1 MTAAENAEDARAYD
15 PRDIQDKWQQRWAEI
30 DPFRASDDPDDPRER
45 YYLVDMFPY
54 PSGDLHMGH
63 AEAYAIGDAMA
74 RYWFLRGK
82 NVLHPIGWD
91 AFGLPAEN
99 AAIRNNT
106 HPADWTYKNIETQAA
121 SFRRYATSFDWSRRL
136 ATCDPEYYHWN
147 QWLFLRFYERG
158 LAYRKG
164 GYVNWCPKDQ
174 TVLANEQVINGRC
187 ERCGTEVVRRILTQ
201 WYFKITEYAD
211 RLLADAEALAGNWPD
226 RVLTMQRNWIGRS
239 VGAQVHFAI
248 DGRDEPVT
256 VFTTRPDTLY
266 GATFFVVA
274 ADSAL
279 AAELC
284 VPEQRA
290 EFTAY
295 LDQVRKMTDI
305 ERQETDREKTGVF
318 LGVYAVNP
326 VNGERIPV
334 WAADYV
340 LPDYGTGAIMA
351 VPAHDQ
357 RDLDFARKFGLPVRV
372 VVATDQPDPA
382 ETGVA
387 TSGDGVLVNSG
398 PLDGLSKAE
407 AISRIIDILAER
419 SLGDSA
425 ISYRLR
431 DWLVSRQRFWGTPI
445 PIIHCPSC
453 GEVPVPEEQLPVVLP
468 DLRGADL
475 APKGVSPLAAASD
488 WVNVSCPKCGGDAKR
503 DTDTMDTFVDSS
515 WYMLRYCSPRYEG
528 GPFRMADVAR
538 WAPVDLYVGG
548 VEHAILHLLYA
559 RFFTKVLQDMG
570 MVEFGEPFTR
580 LVNQGQVLNGGKA
593 MSKSL
598 GNGVDLGQQIGLYGV
613 DAIRLTMIFASP
625 PEDDIDWADVNAEA
639 MVRFLGRV
647 WRIASDVAAAS
658 AAAGAPGSPE
668 EGDRDLRRV
677 THRTIEEVT
686 RQVEG
691 HHLNVAVARLMELVS
706 ATRKAIDSGPG
717 AADPAVREAAEALTV
732 MLSLFAPYTAE
743 ESWEVLGG
751 PAGPAGIL
759 SVARA
764 SWPAADPALLV
775 QETVTCVVQVN
786 GKVRDRLEVSPD
798 ITEAQ
803 LRELALAASGAAR
816 ALTGLGIQRVVVR
829 PPKLVNIVA
838 ALHAAENRY
847 HLAENG
853 GVVAEDRREG
863 RVVGHQPDVPV
874 ALLEGLD
881 GGLAVDHGRDDL
893 AVLRV
898 LLLADD
904 HPVPVGD
911 GRVDHRVACHLEHE
925 QVALAD

>member
-1 MTAAENAEDARAYD
+1 MTAAENADEVQRYD
-15 PRDIQDKWQQRWAEI
+15 PRDIQDKWQARWAEV
-30 DPFRASDDPDDPRER
+30 DPFRASDDPADPRER
-45 YYLVDMFPY
+45 FYLLDMFPY

-63 AEAYAIGDAMA
+63 GEAYAIGDAMA
-74 RYWFLRGK
+74 RYWFLRGR

-106 HPADWTYKNIETQAA
+106 HPVDWTYKNIETQAA

-136 ATCDPEYYHWN
+136 QTCDPEYYHWN
-147 QWLFLRFYERG
+147 QWMFLRLFERG

-174 TVLANEQVINGRC
+174 TVLANEQVIAGHC
-187 ERCGTEVVRRILTQ
+187 ERCGTEVVRRVLTQ

-211 RLLADAEALAGNWPD
+211 RLLDDAAALEGLWPE

-239 VGAQVHFAI
+239 TGASVDFAI
-248 DGRDEPVT
+248 EGRDEPVT
-256 VFTTRPDTLY
+256 VYTTRPDTLY
-266 GATFFVVA
+266 GATFFVIA

-284 VPEQRA
+284 VPAQRA
-290 EFTAY
+290 EFDAY
-295 LDQVRKMTDI
+295 LEQVRKLTDI
-305 ERQETDREKTGVF
+305 ERQSTEREKTGVF
-318 LGVYAVNP
+318 LGVYAINP

-372 VVATDQPDPA
+372 VVATDLADPVQ
-382 ETGVA
+382 TGIA
-387 TSGDGVLVNSG
+387 TPGDGVLVNSG
-398 PLDGLSKAE
+398 PLDGLPKAE
-407 AISRIIDILAER
+407 AISRIIEILSER
-419 SLGDSA
+419 DLGSA
-425 ISYRLR
+425 AVNYRLR

-475 APKGVSPLAAASD
+475 APRGVSPLAAAAG
-488 WVNVSCPKCGGDAKR
+488 WVNVECPKCGGAALR

-515 WYMLRYCSPRYEG
+515 WYQFRYCSPGYAD
-528 GPFRMADVAR
+528 GPFRPEDTAR

-559 RFFTKVLQDMG
+559 RFFTKVLHDMG
-570 MVEFGEPFTR
+570 LLDFGEPFTR
-580 LVNQGQVLNGGKA
+580 LMNQGQVINGGKA

-598 GNGVDLGQQIGLYGV
+598 GNGVDLGEQISLYGV

-625 PEDDIDWADVNAEA
+625 PRDDIDWADVNPDA
-639 MVRFLGRV
+639 MVKFLGRV
-647 WRIASDVAAAS
+647 WRIAADVAAAPQVS
-658 AAAGAPGSPE
+658 DTPE
-668 EGDRDLRRV
+668 QGDKELRRV
-677 THRTIEEVT
+677 THRIIDEVT

-691 HHLNVAVARLMELVS
+691 YHLNVAVARLMELVS

-717 AADPAVREAAEALTV
+717 AADPAVREAAEALAV

-743 ESWEVLGG
+743 ECWEALGG
-751 PAGPAGIL
+751 PARVTSASSSSSAPVA
-759 SVARA
+759 SVGRA
-764 SWPAADPALLV
+764 TWPAADPALLV

-786 GKVRDRLEVSPD
+786 GKVRDRLEVSPEIAED
-798 ITEAQ
+798 E
-803 LRELALAASGAAR
+803 LRDLALAAPGAAR
-816 ALTGLGIQRVVVR
+816 ALAGLGVQRVVVR

-838 ALHAAENRY
+838 A
-847 HLAENG
+847 
-853 GVVAEDRREG
+853 
-863 RVVGHQPDVPV
+863 
-874 ALLEGLD
+874 
-881 GGLAVDHGRDDL
+881 
-893 AVLRV
+893 
-898 LLLADD
+898 
-904 HPVPVGD
+904 
-911 GRVDHRVACHLEHE
+911 
-925 QVALAD
+925 

>member
-1 MTAAENAEDARAYD
+1 MTAAENAEEARGYD
-15 PRDIQDKWQQRWAEI
+15 PREIQDKWQARWAEI
-30 DPFRASDDPDDPRER
+30 QPFLASDDPADPRER
-45 YYLVDMFPY
+45 FYLVDMFPY

-99 AAIRNNT
+99 AAIRRNS
-106 HPADWTYKNIETQAA
+106 HPADWTYANIETQAA
-121 SFRRYATSFDWSRRL
+121 SFRRYAISFDWTRRL
-136 ATCDPEYYHWN
+136 ATCEPEYYRWN

-174 TVLANEQVINGRC
+174 TVLANEQVIAGRC
-187 ERCGTEVVRRILTQ
+187 ERCGTEVVRRVLTQ

-211 RLLADAEALAGNWPD
+211 RLLDDAQALEGSWPE
-226 RVLTMQRNWIGRS
+226 RVLLMQRNWIGRS
-239 VGAQVHFAI
+239 TGARVHFTV

-284 VPEQRA
+284 TDEQRP
-290 EFTAY
+290 EFEAY
-295 LDQVRKMTDI
+295 LAQVRKLTDI
-305 ERQETDREKTGVF
+305 ERQSTDREKTGVF
-318 LGVYAVNP
+318 LGVHAVNP

-357 RDLDFARKFGLPVRV
+357 RDLDFARKFGLPVRI
-372 VVATDQPDPA
+372 VVATDSPDPA
-382 ETGVA
+382 DTGVA
-387 TSGDGVLVNSG
+387 TPGDGLLVNSG
-398 PLDGLSKAE
+398 PLDGLSKAG
-407 AISRIIDILAER
+407 AIAKIIEILAER
-419 SLGDSA
+419 GLGEA
-425 ISYRLR
+425 ATSYRLR

-453 GEVPVPEEQLPVVLP
+453 GEVPVPEDQLPVVLP

-475 APKGVSPLAAASD
+475 SPKGVSPLAAASD
-488 WVNVSCPKCGGDAKR
+488 WVNVACPKCGGPATR

-515 WYMLRYCSPRYEG
+515 WYQFRYCSPRYDG
-528 GPFRMADVAR
+528 GPFRAQDVAR

-570 MVEFGEPFTR
+570 LLAFGEPFTR
-580 LVNQGQVLNGGKA
+580 LLNQGQVINGGKA

-598 GNGVDLGQQIGLYGV
+598 GNGVDLGEQIDRFGV
-613 DAIRLTMIFASP
+613 DAVRLTMIFASP
-625 PEDDIDWADVNAEA
+625 PEDDIDWADVNPDA

-647 WRIASDVAAAS
+647 RRIAADVAAAGGPATT
-658 AAAGAPGSPE
+658 AADGAAFAP
-668 EGDRDLRRV
+668 LRRA
-677 THRTIEEVT
+677 THHAIDEVT
-686 RQVEG
+686 RQVEAY
-691 HHLNVAVARLMELVS
+691 HLNVAVARLMELVT
-706 ATRKAIDSGPG
+706 ATRRAIDSGPG
-717 AADPAVREAAEALTV
+717 AGDPAVREAAEALAV
-732 MLSLFAPYTAE
+732 MISLFAPYTAE
-743 ESWEVLGG
+743 ECWRDLGRAADSG
-751 PAGPAGIL
+751 PMA

-764 SWPAADPALLV
+764 AWPVADPALLV

-786 GKVRDRLEVSPD
+786 GKVRDRLDVPPA
-798 ITEAQ
+798 ITEDE
-803 LRELALAASGAAR
+803 LRELALATPGAAR
-816 ALTGLGIQRVVVR
+816 AVGDLGIQRVIVR

-838 ALHAAENRY
+838 S
-847 HLAENG
+847 
-853 GVVAEDRREG
+853 
-863 RVVGHQPDVPV
+863 
-874 ALLEGLD
+874 
-881 GGLAVDHGRDDL
+881 
-893 AVLRV
+893 
-898 LLLADD
+898 
-904 HPVPVGD
+904 
-911 GRVDHRVACHLEHE
+911 
-925 QVALAD
+925 

>member
-1 MTAAENAEDARAYD
+1 MTAADKADEARAYD
-15 PRDIQDKWQQRWAEI
+15 PREIQDKWQARWDEMK
-30 DPFRASDDPDDPRER
+30 PFRASDDPDDPRER
-45 YYLVDMFPY
+45 YFLVDMFPY

-106 HPADWTYKNIETQAA
+106 HPVDWTYKNIETQAA

-136 ATCDPEYYHWN
+136 QTCDPEYYRWN
-147 QWLFLRFYERG
+147 QWLFLRFFERG

-174 TVLANEQVINGRC
+174 TVLANEQVVSGRC
-187 ERCGTEVVRRILTQ
+187 ERCGTEVIRRVLTQ

-211 RLLADAEALAGNWPD
+211 RLLADAEALEGNWPE
-226 RVLTMQRNWIGRS
+226 RVLTMQRHWIGRS
-239 VGAQVHFAI
+239 TGAEVAFAI
-248 DGRDEPVT
+248 EGRAEPVT
-256 VFTTRPDTLY
+256 VYTTRPDTLY

-279 AAELC
+279 ASELC
-284 VPEQRA
+284 ADSRRT
-290 EFTAY
+290 EFEAY
-295 LDQVRKMTDI
+295 LAQVQKLTDI

-318 LGVYAVNP
+318 LGVHAVNP
-326 VNGERIPV
+326 VNGEHIPV

-357 RDLDFARKFGLPVRV
+357 RDLDFALKFGLPVRV

-382 ETGVA
+382 ATGVA
-387 TSGDGVLVNSG
+387 TPGAGVLVNSG

-407 AISRIIDILAER
+407 AIPAIIETLSE
-419 SLGDSA
+419 SGLGTEA
-425 ISYRLR
+425 VNYRLR
-431 DWLVSRQRFWGTPI
+431 DWLLSRQRFWGTPI
-445 PIIHCPSC
+445 PIIHCSSC
-453 GEVPVPEEQLPVVLP
+453 GEVPVPEERLPVVLP
-468 DLRGADL
+468 DLRGTDL
-475 APKGVSPLAAASD
+475 APRGVSPLAAAAD
-488 WVNVSCPKCGGDAKR
+488 WVNVDCPKCGGPALR

-515 WYMLRYCSPRYEG
+515 WYMFRYCSPHYEG
-528 GPFRMADVAR
+528 GPFRAEDVAR

-570 MVEFGEPFTR
+570 LVSFGEPFTR
-580 LVNQGQVLNGGKA
+580 LMNQGQVVNGGKA

-598 GNGVDLGQQIGLYGV
+598 GNGVNLGEQIGLFGV

-625 PEDDIDWADVNAEA
+625 PQDDIDWADVNPDA

-647 WRIASDVAAAS
+647 WRIAADVAAAS
-658 AAAGAPGSPE
+658 VGDGTAGGGTAGGSVAG
-668 EGDRDLRRV
+668 EGDRDMRKVTARV
-677 THRTIEEVT
+677 IDEVT
-686 RQVEG
+686 RQVENY
-691 HHLNVAVARLMELVS
+691 HLNVAVARLMELVS

-717 AADPAVREAAEALTV
+717 AADPAVREAADALAV

-743 ESWEVLGG
+743 ECWEALGG
-751 PAGPAGIL
+751 PDRVGPAGIR

-798 ITEAQ
+798 ITEA
-803 LRELALAASGAAR
+803 ELLDLAMATSGVAR
-816 ALTGLGIQRVVVR
+816 AMTGLSVKRLVAR

-838 ALHAAENRY
+838 A
-847 HLAENG
+847 
-853 GVVAEDRREG
+853 
-863 RVVGHQPDVPV
+863 
-874 ALLEGLD
+874 
-881 GGLAVDHGRDDL
+881 
-893 AVLRV
+893 
-898 LLLADD
+898 
-904 HPVPVGD
+904 
-911 GRVDHRVACHLEHE
+911 
-925 QVALAD
+925 